1 MFKSKRF
8 ISLFLIL
15 VLLATLLVGC
25 ANERN
30 ETEDVEETDEVTDT
44 DKVEDEEAA
53 EETEKT
59 EEKEEVARDIT
70 PMKAGEY
77 LIEVVGMNPMEV
89 KVILGEE
96 AIEDIEI
103 VSHDETEGVSEAA
116 LRDMPDRIVDKQRVD
131 VEAVSGATYTSDA
144 IAEAAGLAIEEAE
157 GVVDE
162 FKSETADAKTDDKRD
177 SEFTYAE
184 LPESWDETYDV
195 VVVGGGFA
203 GLSAS
208 YEAETQ
214 GAKTLLI
221 DKMPVLGGNS
231 QINGGVYASYTS
243 KIADEMYEKLNLEPD
258 TAEKH
263 IEDTIIGGDYMGQE
277 KLVENFVYGAP
288 YFLDLMLDNG
298 LEVRESIT
306 RPGGH
311 YGYRTYSTINGVGA
325 DIVKVQKEILAE
337 TDAEV
342 LLNTKMEQIYRD
354 VDEDGRVVGIKVS
367 TDDGMKNIK
376 VTQGLILTTG
386 GFSGNVE
393 MRQQH
398 VPALTE
404 DIPTTN
410 HVGATGEGITMAQE
424 IGANTTQ
431 MAYIQLY
438 PFADPNNGRLDST
451 AVIPFSGPS
460 SGVVYVDVNG
470 ERYVNEGERRDVC
483 ARAAQD
489 SVGFPTF
496 SILGEEIVEKGGF
509 ISEEQLTIGIEDDRI
524 FKAETIEELTD
535 MINDH
540 EYKDDKIDMK
550 ADALKSTLEKHNGYV
565 EAGEDPDFNKTIDKG
580 VMLKVDKGP
589 YYAIPQW
596 PSVHH
601 TMGGLVI
608 NDRTEVKDIWGEVI
622 PGLFAAGEVAGGV
635 HGTNRLGSNAI
646 PDAAV
651 HGMIAG
657 RVAVKG
663 TLPEFI
669 PDNR

>member
-1 MFKSKRF
+1 MFKSKKF

-15 VLLATLLVGC
+15 VLLTTLVLGC
-25 ANERN
+25 ANEGN
-30 ETEDVEETDEVTDT
+30 ETEDVDETDEVTET
-44 DKVEDEEAA
+44 DKIEDEEET
-53 EETEKT
+53 EETEET
-59 EEKEEVARDIT
+59 EEVAREIT
-70 PMKAGEY
+70 PMKAGDY
-77 LIEVVGMNPMEV
+77 LMEVVGMEPMEV
-89 KVILGEE
+89 KVILGEK

-144 IAEAAGLAIEEAE
+144 ISEAATLAIEEAE
-157 GVVDE
+157 GLVDE

-177 SEFTYAE
+177 SEFKFAE
-184 LPESWDETYDV
+184 LPESWDEIYDV
-195 VVVGGGFA
+195 IVIGGGFA

-208 YEAETQ
+208 YESVTQ

-243 KIADEMYEKLNLEPD
+243 KIADEMYEELNLEPD
-258 TAEKH
+258 TAEQH
-263 IEDTIIGGDYMGQE
+263 IEDIIIGGDYMGQE

-288 YFLDLMLDNG
+288 HFIDLMLDNG
-298 LEVRESIT
+298 LEVRDSIT

-311 YGYRTYSTINGVGA
+311 YGYRTYTTINGVGA
-325 DIVKVQKEILAE
+325 DIVKVQKDILDE

-342 LLNTKMEQIYRD
+342 MLNTKMEQIYRGS
-354 VDEDGRVVGIKVS
+354 EDGRVVGIKVS
-367 TDDGMKNIK
+367 TDDGMKNIEA
-376 VTQGLILTTG
+376 TQGLILTTG
-386 GFSGNVE
+386 GFSGNLE

-404 DIPTTN
+404 DVPTTN

-470 ERYVNEGERRDVC
+470 ERYVNEGERRDIA

-489 SVGFPTF
+489 SAGFPTF
-496 SILGEEIVEKGGF
+496 SILGEKIVEEGGF
-509 ISEEQLTIGIEDDRI
+509 ISEEQLATGIKDDRI
-524 FKAETIEELTD
+524 FKAETIEELTQ

-565 EAGEDPDFNKTIDKG
+565 EAGEDPDFDKTIDKG
-580 VMLKVDKGP
+580 VMLKIDEGP

-622 PGLFAAGEVAGGV
+622 PGLFAAGEVTGGV

-663 TLPEFI
+663 TVPEFI